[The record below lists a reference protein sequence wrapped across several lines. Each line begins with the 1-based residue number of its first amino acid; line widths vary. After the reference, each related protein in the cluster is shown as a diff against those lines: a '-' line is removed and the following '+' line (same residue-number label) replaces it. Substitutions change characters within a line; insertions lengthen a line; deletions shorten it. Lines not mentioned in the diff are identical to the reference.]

1 MRDNLTPLVD
11 IERALRDPQYCH
23 DAPDTCDLCGTSFE
37 EAEFLVDGEAKDT
50 TQISLPDGRAMGQWA
65 YMCAKCFADY
75 GVGIKWGRGQLY
87 KQIEKETWLLVAGFP
102 PDE

>member
-37 EAEFLVDGEAKDT
+37 EAEFLVDG
-50 TQISLPDGRAMGQWA
+50 
-65 YMCAKCFADY
+65 
-75 GVGIKWGRGQLY
+75 
-87 KQIEKETWLLVAGFP
+87 
-102 PDE
+102 